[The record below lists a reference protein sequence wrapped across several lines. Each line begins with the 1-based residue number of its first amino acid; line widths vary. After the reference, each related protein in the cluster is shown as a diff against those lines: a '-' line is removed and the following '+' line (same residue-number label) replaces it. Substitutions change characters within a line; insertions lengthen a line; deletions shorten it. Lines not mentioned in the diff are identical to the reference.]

1 MRICSAFRN
10 VLLVALDVE
19 KLDRMRLEVVRGR
32 HDVDRSLDLD
42 SWFVNASYEDLF
54 GLVVLN

>member
-1 MRICSAFRN
+1 
-10 VLLVALDVE
+10 
-19 KLDRMRLEVVRGR
+19 VRGR